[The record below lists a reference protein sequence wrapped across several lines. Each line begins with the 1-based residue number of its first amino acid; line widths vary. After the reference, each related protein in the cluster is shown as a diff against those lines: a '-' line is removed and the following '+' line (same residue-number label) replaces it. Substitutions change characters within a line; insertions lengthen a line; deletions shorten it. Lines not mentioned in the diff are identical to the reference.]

1 MPSHA
6 VGWVGAATVVL
17 KAHRFLSGLTP
28 RRVAAP
34 LLAPRQTPPS
44 SREAARAGFA
54 ELVQD
59 HGSGR

>member
-1 MPSHA
+1 MNIER
-6 VGWVGAATVVL
+6 GRAASISL
-17 KAHRFLSGLTP
+17 
-28 RRVAAP
+28 AAP
-34 LLAPRQTPPS
+34 SASRTRIRQTPPS